1 MQLQVS
7 RGSRQ
12 GRGRSPLVPAVP
24 VRYWHTTL
32 TLHPSHLT
40 HSLSHLTP
48 HTHPSLTAIGHQA
61 DWSCVCS
68 GCGATS
74 VLPAGQGRVL
84 CHQHGHAH
92 SRAPEHIPCSGTD
105 DRASSPPCR
114 GLPSASLSSCLQVHH
129 VERGEGERQ
138 RGGPLF
144 HSTIMSC
151 IVCSYSLSCVLVS
164 IPFQS
169 VLLSFILKCL
179 VIFHSNVF

>member
-48 HTHPSLTAIGHQA
+48 HTLYPSLIAVGHQA

-92 SRAPEHIPCSGTD
+92 SRAPEHIPCGGAD

-138 RGGPLF
+138 RGRASIPFHYHVLHCLF
-144 HSTIMSC
+144 LSTIMC
-151 IVCSYSLSCVLVS
+151 PGLYS
-164 IPFQS
+164 IP
-169 VLLSFILKCL
+169 KCL